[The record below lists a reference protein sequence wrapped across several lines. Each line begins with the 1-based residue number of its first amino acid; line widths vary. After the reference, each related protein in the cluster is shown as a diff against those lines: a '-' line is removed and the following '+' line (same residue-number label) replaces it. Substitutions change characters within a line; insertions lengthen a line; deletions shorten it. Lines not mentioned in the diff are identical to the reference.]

1 MEYNESNFIYLKKTS
16 MEKYYEEL
24 VKAECVCEYFPQIT
38 KVIVRKVTE
47 LFLKDIAERNNIEAN
62 VSIRNLLNYIKLN
75 SILSFPEEIYNFIE
89 IILANGY
96 DNGFPGTRNKKALKH
111 PIEILENIHKIFYW
125 YLKKAEPHT
134 FRLIKNIGFKAPS
147 TIEYQEKEVNK
158 IKGDILLKDNQINN
172 LRKRIIELGNK
183 SNNVIVLNKIIIA
196 IKEEKSHLEDTKML
210 LTKKI
215 EIQKKQVADIEKDYK
230 TYDKKFS
237 KLKERCIENRELLL
251 EKESQLVKAEIQ
263 MQELRALAREL
274 YEWDETISR
283 MGQSLDEELKT
294 IREAYEHSLNL
305 TNHYEDIL
313 ETMEFSYDMELQK
326 ILEIQRKNIK
336 MEISFEDTRFNENII
351 DYTRNIVEAK
361 RKVIIFK
368 EILNEKIKREIQY
381 EPFYRGFLRLEKREL
396 RIMYTLITSINITSN
411 IISKSKE
418 LLLKSKEDRF
428 IGLINKNIED
438 LKDVNDDEIRLVLYY
453 KLIKLSNVSQGKIY
467 NRKQFVQAL
476 DSMVD
481 KAYEIL
487 MPRKDFKGRVKK
499 LESIGLYYLEKVIFY
514 LKSKDINFQIGE
526 ELSDKIYKRVIEL
539 KQNVDN
545 LEKVKIYYDRLNLH
559 NTSEGAIKLSIKSEP
574 FTFLHMM
581 AELGDISS
589 YRDIFAII
597 FEIVSLLAKRPSYK
611 EHKEEALP
619 ASFSNEN
626 LMILL
631 FLASEDEIFSLKHQD
646 ELMPLLVME
655 IMSIDLI
662 SANDAI
668 NLDSYN
674 KMLNLWKSK
683 QQKYNDILLEKEEW
697 QKQLESLV
705 YDRQEL
711 ENNAENLIKDSQILF
726 KRYDNYKEEF
736 ERIVM
741 NSDKRILLPSYMNYY
756 DLRNKKESAENN
768 ISESKNKLGT
778 LKSILSPEVWKEQAN
793 KIINESNMLEAEKKL
808 IEEAKQ
814 KPYFKKEYSVF
825 LDLEERIK
833 ETNKLID
840 KNNENIKNKNLVID
854 NTKLKINELQKQLNH
869 IKDLYL
875 DIEEGYY

>member
-16 MEKYYEEL
+16 MEKYYDEL
-24 VKAECVCEYFPQIT
+24 VKAEYVCEHFPQIA

-47 LFLKDIAERNNIEAN
+47 LFLKDVAEKYNIEAN
-62 VSIRNLLNYIKLN
+62 ISIRNLLNYIKLN
-75 SILSFPEEIYNFIE
+75 SSLSLPEEIYNFIDV
-89 IILANGY
+89 ILMNGY
-96 DNGFPGTRNKKALKH
+96 DNVFLGARSKRASKH

-125 YLKKAEPHT
+125 YLKKTEPHA
-134 FRLIKNIGFKAPS
+134 FRLIKSIGFRAPS
-147 TIEYQEKEVNK
+147 TIEYHEKEINK

-172 LRKRIIELGNK
+172 LRKRIIELGDK

-196 IKEEKSHLEDTKML
+196 IKEEKSHLEDAKIL

-215 EIQKKQVADIEKDYK
+215 EIQKKQVSNIEKDYK

-263 MQELRALAREL
+263 MKELRALAREL

-283 MGQSLDEELKT
+283 MGQSLEEELKT

-313 ETMEFSYDMELQK
+313 ETMEFSYDVELQK
-326 ILEIQRKNIK
+326 ILELQRKNIK
-336 MEISFEDTRFNENII
+336 MEISFEDSRFNENII
-351 DYTRNIVEAK
+351 DYTRNMTEAK

-396 RIMYTLITSINITSN
+396 RIMYTLITSINTTSN

-418 LLLKSKEDRF
+418 LLLKSKEDKF
-428 IGLINKNIED
+428 IGLINKNIEE
-438 LKDVNDDEIRLVLYY
+438 LKDVSDDEIRLVLYY
-453 KLIKLSNVSQGKIY
+453 KLIKLSNVSLGKIY

-481 KAYEIL
+481 KAYEVL
-487 MPRKDFKGRVKK
+487 MPRKDFKGRDRK
-499 LESIGLYYLEKVIFY
+499 LEGIGLYYLEKVIFY
-514 LKSKDINFQIGE
+514 LKDKAVNFQIGE
-526 ELSDKIYKRVIEL
+526 ELADKIYKRIMEL
-539 KQNVDN
+539 KHNVDN
-545 LEKVKIYYDRLNLH
+545 LEKVKIYYDKLNLH
-559 NTSEGAIKLSIKSEP
+559 NTSEGALKLSIKSEP
-574 FTFLHMM
+574 FMFLHMM
-581 AELGDISS
+581 AELEDISS
-589 YRDIFAII
+589 YKDIFTII
-597 FEIVSLLAKRPSYK
+597 FEIVSLLRKRPLSK

-631 FLASEDEIFSLKHQD
+631 FLSSEDEIFSLKHQE

-655 IMSIDLI
+655 IMSIDLM
-662 SANDAI
+662 SDNEAV

-674 KMLNLWKSK
+674 NILNLWKGK
-683 QQKYNDILLEKEEW
+683 QQKYNDIFLEKEEW
-697 QKQLESLV
+697 EKQLDSLIH
-705 YDRQEL
+705 DKQEL
-711 ENNAENLIKDSQILF
+711 EANDEKLLKDYQMLSD
-726 KRYDNYKEEF
+726 RYDNYKEEF
-736 ERIVM
+736 KRIVM
-741 NSDKRILLPSYMNYY
+741 NSDKRILLPSYMKYY
-756 DLRNKKESAENN
+756 DLRSKKESAENN
-768 ISESKNKLGT
+768 ISESKSKFGT
-778 LKSILSPEVWKEQAN
+778 LKSIFSPEVWKEQAN
-793 KIINESNMLEAEKKL
+793 KIINESNMLEVEKKL

-825 LDLEERIK
+825 LQLDEQMK

-840 KNNENIKNKNLVID
+840 KNKENIKNKNLLID
-854 NTKLKINELQKQLNH
+854 NTKIKINELQRQLNH

>member
-62 VSIRNLLNYIKLN
+62 ASIRNLLNYIKLN

-158 IKGDILLKDNQINN
+158 IKGDIVLKDNQINN
-172 LRKRIIELGNK
+172 LRKRIIELGDK
-183 SNNVIVLNKIIIA
+183 SNNVIVLNKIIMA
-196 IKEEKSHLEDTKML
+196 IKEEKSHLEDTKIS

-215 EIQKKQVADIEKDYK
+215 EIQKKQVADIEKDYI
-230 TYDKKFS
+230 TYDKRFS

-251 EKESQLVKAEIQ
+251 EKESQLVKAEVQ
-263 MQELRALAREL
+263 MQELRALVREL
-274 YEWDETISR
+274 YEGDETISR

-326 ILEIQRKNIK
+326 ILELQRKNIK
-336 MEISFEDTRFNENII
+336 MEISFEDSRFNENII
-351 DYTRNIVEAK
+351 DYTRNIAEAK

-381 EPFYRGFLRLEKREL
+381 EQFYRGFLRLEKREL
-396 RIMYTLITSINITSN
+396 RIMYTLITSINTTSN

-418 LLLKSKEDRF
+418 LLLKSKEDKF

-499 LESIGLYYLEKVIFY
+499 LEAIGLYYLEKVIFY
-514 LKSKDINFQIGE
+514 LKSKDISFQIGE
-526 ELSDKIYKRVIEL
+526 ELADKIYKRVIEL

-545 LEKVKIYYDRLNLH
+545 LEKVKIYYDKLNLH

-574 FTFLHMM
+574 FTFLNMM

-589 YRDIFAII
+589 YKDIFTII
-597 FEIVSLLAKRPSYK
+597 FEIVSLLAKRPLYK

-626 LMILL
+626 LMTLL
-631 FLASEDEIFSLKHQD
+631 FLASEDEIFSLKHQE

-662 SANDAI
+662 SDNEAV

-674 KMLNLWKSK
+674 NILNLWKGK
-683 QQKYNDILLEKEEW
+683 QQKYNDIFLEKEEW
-697 QKQLESLV
+697 EKQLESLV
-705 YDRQEL
+705 YDKQEL
-711 ENNAENLIKDSQILF
+711 ENNAENLIKDSQVLS

-736 ERIVM
+736 KEIVM

-756 DLRNKKESAENN
+756 DLRNRKESAENN

-825 LDLEERIK
+825 LDLEERMK

-854 NTKLKINELQKQLNH
+854 NTKIKINELQRQLNH